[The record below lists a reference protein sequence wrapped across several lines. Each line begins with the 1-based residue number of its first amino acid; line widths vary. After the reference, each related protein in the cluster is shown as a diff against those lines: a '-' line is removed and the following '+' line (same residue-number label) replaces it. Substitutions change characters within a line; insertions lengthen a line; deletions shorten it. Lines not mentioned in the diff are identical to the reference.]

1 MMFASQMAL
10 TIFLPAV
17 VNMAEDLGT
26 SLTRVQLIIPAY
38 LGAFAIMQLVAGP
51 LSDTFGRRPVILCGL
66 ALFTIASTACG
77 LATSVEQLLVG
88 RFFQAMG
95 ACTTIVVGRAI
106 VRDGSDGKTAA
117 RTLSYLAMSL
127 AVGPAVAPFFGGF
140 LVSWFDWRAT
150 FFSTA
155 LLGLLAL
162 IAAIPR
168 FVETLPPEARRAPN
182 LAGMFR
188 NYGELVRNRLF
199 LGYSLTIAF
208 MAGTFQTFIVAA
220 PIVMI
225 NQMGV
230 SPKLFGFYVM
240 TVPASFMA
248 GSFISARLS
257 GRVPMD
263 WMIAAGCTAA
273 ISGGLVQFI
282 FAATGNSSPIS
293 ILVAVLISNLG
304 TGPGVRQLLRPG
316 AQHGTPLYRRRRL
329 GVDRFHPYGVGISGI
344 ACAREYRQYRRD
356 RLGHLANGNGTCRD
370 DGVPASRLDRAD
382 AAASSLSSVVISCQ
396 RDAVWNDRLIGVIP
410 SV

>member
-208 MAGTFQTFIVAA
+208 MTGTFQTFIVAA

-248 GSFISARLS
+248 GSLISARLS

-304 TGPGVRQLLRPG
+304 TGLAFANCYAQALSMVPPYIAGTASALTGFIHMGCAFLVSLALANIGNIVVIDLGISQTATALAATTAFLLLVWIARTRLRP
-316 AQHGTPLYRRRRL
+316 
-329 GVDRFHPYGVGISGI
+329 V
-344 ACAREYRQYRRD
+344 
-356 RLGHLANGNGTCRD
+356 
-370 DGVPASRLDRAD
+370 
-382 AAASSLSSVVISCQ
+382 
-396 RDAVWNDRLIGVIP
+396 
-410 SV
+410 

>member
-188 NYGELVRNRLF
+188 NYGELTRNRLF

-208 MAGTFQTFIVAA
+208 MTGTFQTFIVAA

-304 TGPGVRQLLRPG
+304 TGLAFANCYAQALSMVPPYIAGAASALTGFIHMGWAFLVSLALANIGNIVVIDLGISQTATALAATTAFLLLVWIARARLRP
-316 AQHGTPLYRRRRL
+316 
-329 GVDRFHPYGVGISGI
+329 V
-344 ACAREYRQYRRD
+344 
-356 RLGHLANGNGTCRD
+356 
-370 DGVPASRLDRAD
+370 
-382 AAASSLSSVVISCQ
+382 
-396 RDAVWNDRLIGVIP
+396 
-410 SV
+410 

>member
-1 MMFASQMAL
+1 MMLASQLAL

-26 SLTRVQLIIPAY
+26 SLTRVQLVIPAY
-38 LGAFAIMQLVAGP
+38 LGAFAIMQLAAGP

-66 ALFTIASTACG
+66 ALFTVASTACG
-77 LATSVEQLLVG
+77 LANNVEQLLVA

-168 FVETLPPEARRAPN
+168 FVETLPAEDRRPPN

-188 NYGELVRNRLF
+188 NYAELIGNRLF

-208 MAGTFQTFIVAA
+208 LTGTFQTFIVAA

-225 NQMGV
+225 DQMGV

-240 TVPASFMA
+240 TVPGTFIVASFV
-248 GSFISARLS
+248 SARLS
-257 GRVPMD
+257 GRVPAD
-263 WMIAAGCTAA
+263 WMIAAGCIAA
-273 ISGGLVQFI
+273 VFGGLVQFG
-282 FAATGNSSPIS
+282 FAVTGNSTPLS
-293 ILVAVLISNLG
+293 ILIAILISNFG
-304 TGPGVRQLLRPG
+304 TGLAFANCYAQALSMVPPYIAG
-316 AQHGTPLYRRRRL
+316 AASALTGFIHMGWAFLVSLALANIANITTIHL
-329 GVDRFHPYGVGISGI
+329 GVSQTATAVFATTAFLLLVWAVR
-344 ACAREYRQYRRD
+344 ARR
-356 RLGHLANGNGTCRD
+356 GPN
-370 DGVPASRLDRAD
+370 
-382 AAASSLSSVVISCQ
+382 
-396 RDAVWNDRLIGVIP
+396 
-410 SV
+410 